1 MLLFCTATGRGS
13 RMHLGTIWSDDE
25 GEDDEETGLVYFK
38 MKIKREKATLVP
50 VVRGQRP
57 RRTEEQANKQK
68 HGGGLCPCFLTSYVM
83 IISFKYKYL
92 QALKIT
98 CVLLSCCMDILS

>member
-13 RMHLGTIWSDDE
+13 QMHLGTIWSDDE

-38 MKIKREKATLVP
+38 MKSKREKAARLRKIIAGTGG
-50 VVRGQRP
+50 GQRP

-68 HGGGLCPCFLTSYVM
+68 TRRGRVSVFFNQLRNDY
-83 IISFKYKYL
+83 
-92 QALKIT
+92 
-98 CVLLSCCMDILS
+98 